1 VKRITTIIWLDNK
14 DKVREHII
22 TIAEEMQPETLFDK
36 SSFQSVQMEETDKA
50 YLIANTFRDFAEKI
64 YQKFIKTNRKN

>member
-50 YLIANTFRDFAEKI
+50 YLIANTLKDLAEKI